1 MGPMSS
7 ERSDHDLSGAVI
19 QLGLAAQE
27 IVLLTGI
34 FRSRREEIIA
44 LFSESEVERMCSAL
58 GNPAILAENR
68 VVSLVQTSRLLSG
81 FDSTPLV
88 IDGENGA
95 SSVDDM
101 GPNHDNRY
109 EHYFSAEE
117 GDDLD

>member
-1 MGPMSS
+1 MSN
-7 ERSDHDLSGAVI
+7 ELSDLNLSVAVVR
-19 QLGLAAQE
+19 LGLAAQE
-27 IVLLTGI
+27 IILLTGI

-44 LFSESEVERMCSAL
+44 LFSESKVERMCLAL

-68 VVSLVQTSRLLSG
+68 VVSLVQTSRLISG
-81 FDSTPLV
+81 FNSTPLV

-95 SSVDDM
+95 SSVNDV
-101 GPNHDNRY
+101 GPDHDNRY